1 MIPNTLHK
9 NSLPELNS
17 RNPVLKSVKTKEFL
31 HNITQCP
38 RTDLNKRFLPRPE
51 TKDYYSLYPVGLKS
65 ARIEIP
71 HIGSHYIDFS
81 KTDFY

>member
-51 TKDYYSLYPVGLKS
+51 TKDYYCLGLKS
-65 ARIEIP
+65 HWVLLHKIFHKLI
-71 HIGSHYIDFS
+71 FTNT
-81 KTDFY
+81 KTALH